1 MVMDRNP
8 YFGRDE
14 NFENSARK
22 VADMLWEASKGN
34 LQAIPS
40 NYVESLG
47 HEYLDG
53 SVSLLNLL
61 NKVSLPGKTYEEF
74 SEVVEHLLYTK
85 ASDWPAED
93 SILEIQ
99 SEKLLYEVESE
110 EFDFSEFEFDFAE
123 PEDVS
128 DKVELFLKKVISSV
142 YLDGVSSVTDK
153 DGNPPNISNRYLM
166 STDGKSF
173 SGTFYD
179 KSDKSKV
186 KKFDFEIKEGSK
198 GDWQIKY

>member
-1 MVMDRNP
+1 
-8 YFGRDE
+8 
-14 NFENSARK
+14 
-22 VADMLWEASKGN
+22 MLWEGSKGN

-61 NKVSLPGKTYEEF
+61 NKVSLSGKTYEEF
-74 SEVVEHLLYTK
+74 SEVVEHLLYTQ
-85 ASDWPAED
+85 ASDWPAEG

-123 PEDVS
+123 PRDVS

-153 DGNPPNISNRYLM
+153 EGNPPNISNRYLM
-166 STDGKSF
+166 APDYKSF
-173 SGTFYD
+173 AGTFYD
-179 KSDKSKV
+179 RSDKENV
-186 KKFDFEIKEGSK
+186 KKFDFEVKEGSN

>member
-1 MVMDRNP
+1 MDRNP

-34 LQAIPS
+34 LQAVPN
-40 NYVESLG
+40 NYVETLS

-61 NKVSLPGKTYEEF
+61 NKVSLSNKTYEEF
-74 SEVVEHLLYTK
+74 SEVVEQLLYTQ

-99 SEKLLYEVESE
+99 SEKLLYEIETE
-110 EFDFSEFEFDFAE
+110 EFDFDFAE
-123 PEDVS
+123 PQDLSE
-128 DKVELFLKKVISSV
+128 KAELFLKKVISSV
-142 YLDGVSSVTDK
+142 YLDGVSSVSDK
-153 DGNPPNISNRYLM
+153 EGNPPNISNRYLM
-166 STDGKSF
+166 APDYKSF
-173 SGTFYD
+173 AGTFYD
-179 KSDKSKV
+179 RSDKENV
-186 KKFDFEIKEGSK
+186 KKFDFEVKEGSK

>member
-34 LQAIPS
+34 LQAVPN
-40 NYVESLG
+40 NYVETLS

-61 NKVSLPGKTYEEF
+61 NKVSLSNKTYEEF
-74 SEVVEHLLYTK
+74 SEVVEQLLYTQ

-99 SEKLLYEVESE
+99 SEKLLYEIETE
-110 EFDFSEFEFDFAE
+110 EFDFDFAE
-123 PEDVS
+123 PQDLSE
-128 DKVELFLKKVISSV
+128 KAELFLKKVISSV
-142 YLDGVSSVTDK
+142 YLDGVSSVSDK
-153 DGNPPNISNRYLM
+153 EGNPPNISNRYLM
-166 STDGKSF
+166 APDYKSF
-173 SGTFYD
+173 AGTFYD
-179 KSDKSKV
+179 RSDKENV
-186 KKFDFEIKEGSK
+186 KKFDFEVKEGSK

>member
-1 MVMDRNP
+1 MDRNP
-8 YFGRDE
+8 CFGRDE

-34 LQAIPS
+34 LKAIPS
-40 NYVESLG
+40 NYVESLS

-61 NKVSLPGKTYEEF
+61 NKVSLSDKTYEEF
-74 SEVVEHLLYTK
+74 SEVVEQLLYTQ

-99 SEKLLYEVESE
+99 SEKLLYEIETE
-110 EFDFSEFEFDFAE
+110 EFDFDFAE
-123 PEDVS
+123 PQDMSE
-128 DKVELFLKKVISSV
+128 KAELFLKKVISSV
-142 YLDGVSSVTDK
+142 YLDGVSSVSDK
-153 DGNPPNISNRYLM
+153 EGNPPNISNRYLM
-166 STDGKSF
+166 APDYKSF
-173 SGTFYD
+173 AGTFYD
-179 KSDKSKV
+179 RSDKENV
-186 KKFDFEIKEGSK
+186 KKFDFEVKEGSN

>member
-14 NFENSARK
+14 NFENSARR
-22 VADMLWEASKGN
+22 VADILWEASKGN

-61 NKVSLPGKTYEEF
+61 NRVCLSGKTYEEF
-74 SEVVEHLLYTK
+74 SEVVEHLLYTQV
-85 ASDWPAED
+85 SDWPAED

-110 EFDFSEFEFDFAE
+110 EFDFDFAE
-123 PEDVS
+123 PVDLS

-142 YLDGVSSVTDK
+142 YLDGVSEVTDK
-153 DGNPPNISNRYLM
+153 DGNPPNVSNRYLR
-166 STDGKSF
+166 SPDGKSY

-179 KSDKSKV
+179 KSDKSEI
-186 KKFDFEIKEGSK
+186 KKFDFEIKEGST